1 MGFDLAFATCF
12 EVDQDLIEAALAPA
26 QSLTDPAPRDKIF
39 ALIERMARVAKPR
52 QGASRLL
59 TVFARL
65 AECGWLEG
73 ELEILLCDLGE
84 ATGIDVMLHDGLS
97 FVRLHAPI
105 RVGVPFEEF
114 TTAFER
120 DPLAV
125 APLEQAPA
133 DLDVLRLRATEA
145 TRSRGARHAAD
156 FPVPATDLPELSPD
170 PPPADAEDEFE
181 KKPTVRMAAVKIPR
195 EAYRDDHAPADSRRN
210 TARADRPPPPSGSV
224 HRKRTARPP
233 KGPPPPEPITRQM
246 VAVRPGEES
255 AEPLP
260 APDETP
266 ATKRVVDDIDEG
278 WE

>member
-39 ALIERMARVAKPR
+39 ALIERMGRIARPR
-52 QGASRLL
+52 QGAARLL
-59 TVFARL
+59 MVFARL

-73 ELEILLCDLGE
+73 DLEILLCDLGE

-125 APLEQAPA
+125 SPLEQAPA

-145 TRSRGARHAAD
+145 TRSRGARNAAD
-156 FPVPATDLPELSPD
+156 FPVPKADLPDLLAE
-170 PPPADAEDEFE
+170 PPESEGEFE
-181 KKPTVRMAAVKIPR
+181 TKPTVKMAAVRIPR
-195 EAYRDDHAPADSRRN
+195 EAYRDGHPPPDSRRP
-210 TARADRPPPPSGSV
+210 TPPVGKLLAAGGPVQRRRGADARDAGAEPP
-224 HRKRTARPP
+224 A
-233 KGPPPPEPITRQM
+233 EPITRQM
-246 VAVRPGEES
+246 AAARRETAGARAPSQAEES
-255 AEPLP
+255 
-260 APDETP
+260 P
-266 ATKRVVDDIDEG
+266 ATKRAVDDIDEG

>member
-1 MGFDLAFATCF
+1 VGFDLGFATCF
-12 EVDQDLIEAALAPA
+12 EVDQDLIEQALTPA
-26 QSLTDPAPRDKIF
+26 RLLNDPAPRDKIF
-39 ALIERMARVAKPR
+39 ALIERMARIARPR
-52 QGASRLL
+52 QGAARLL

-105 RVGVPFEEF
+105 RVGVPFNEF

-125 APLEQAPA
+125 SPLEQAPA

-145 TRSRGARHAAD
+145 THSRGARNAAEFQIPD
-156 FPVPATDLPELSPD
+156 AAPTEELVS
-170 PPPADAEDEFE
+170 
-181 KKPTVRMAAVKIPR
+181 KPTVKLRTVTIPR
-195 EAYRDDHAPADSRRN
+195 EAYRDGQPPDAAGSHSAD
-210 TARADRPPPPSGSV
+210 TARADTGDSEQRAS
-224 HRKRTARPP
+224 
-233 KGPPPPEPITRQM
+233 EPITVEMQ
-246 VAVRPGEES
+246 AVRPEE
-255 AEPLP
+255 
-260 APDETP
+260 APDEPAPASETP
-266 ATKRVVDDIDEG
+266 ETKRVVDDIDEG